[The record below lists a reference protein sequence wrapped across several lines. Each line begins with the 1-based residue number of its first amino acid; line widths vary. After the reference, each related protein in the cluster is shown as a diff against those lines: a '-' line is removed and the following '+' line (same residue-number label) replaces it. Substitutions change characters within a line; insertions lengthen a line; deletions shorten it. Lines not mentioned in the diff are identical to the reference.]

1 MIRPYSRL
9 KVADNSGAK
18 VVSVIRVLGNNNK
31 KFGFVGDKIVV
42 TIKQAIPRGQ
52 VKKGTIEKAVIVRT
66 HFPIRRPDGT
76 IVRFDSN
83 AAVIIDAEGNPKGTR
98 IFGPVCRELRE
109 KGYLKIISLAPEVV

>member
-18 VVSVIRVLGNNNK
+18 VVSVIRVLGSSNR
-31 KFGFVGDKIVV
+31 KFAFVGDKIVV

-76 IVRFDSN
+76 VVRFDSN
-83 AAVIIDAEGNPKGTR
+83 AAVIIDADGNPKGTR

-109 KGYLKIISLAPEVV
+109 KGYVKIISLAPEVV

>member
-18 VVSVIRVLGNNNK
+18 VVSVIRVLGSSNR

-42 TIKQAIPRGQ
+42 TVKQAIPRGQ

-76 IVRFDSN
+76 VVRFDSN
-83 AAVIIDAEGNPKGTR
+83 AAVIIDADGNPKGTR

>member
-31 KFGFVGDKIVV
+31 KFAYVGDKIIV

-76 IVRFDSN
+76 VVRFDSN

-109 KGYLKIISLAPEVV
+109 KGYVKIISLAPEVV

>member
-31 KFGFVGDKIVV
+31 KFGFVGDKIIV
-42 TIKQAIPRGQ
+42 TIKQAVPRGQ

-76 IVRFDSN
+76 VVRFDTN
-83 AAVIIDAEGNPKGTR
+83 AAVIIDEEGNPKGTR
-98 IFGPVCRELRE
+98 IFGPVGRELRE